1 MQKGVAGVKQ
11 VLEAMM
17 DGLGLTN
24 GQPMMLIDFLPTR
37 QEWWDNSAEAGQKSR
52 PAVPFATPRPTLDIL
67 TVVGAEL
74 KCWKGVPANLQ
85 LIARIP
91 DAVADAV
98 RSGDPAIIR
107 MFEDVQ
113 VKVKTWNDT
122 CSEVGSTSC
131 RPVFSPGEV
140 VELGRTH
147 VFSED
152 CVMTM
157 EALEADHQLLDVG
170 S

>member
-1 MQKGVAGVKQ
+1 MA
-11 VLEAMM
+11 
-17 DGLGLTN
+17 DGL
-24 GQPMMLIDFLPTR
+24 
-37 QEWWDNSAEAGQKSR
+37 
-52 PAVPFATPRPTLDIL
+52 
-67 TVVGAEL
+67 
-74 KCWKGVPANLQ
+74 
-85 LIARIP
+85 
-91 DAVADAV
+91 

-122 CSEVGSTSC
+122 YSELLAGTGSTRSNNSATTPPRTSC
-131 RPVFSPGEV
+131 RPSFSPGET

-157 EALEADHQLLDVG
+157 QALEADRELLDIDLCLPFVNFVA
-170 S
+170 